1 MKSSVIAFY
10 SYLILGLIFLFSSLS
25 LLHGPIVRAD
35 ADLKDVD
42 IQTEVKLHY
51 FDDPLCP
58 VCQSQK
64 EFLPQ
69 LDEEYENLIIKTY
82 QISETQKL
90 ESVVKESGIDE
101 DYRIMAPTT
110 IVGDT
115 LLQFDEFGQAE
126 KDALRSAIEGE
137 RVDDDQTFAIPWTDR
152 RIDPGDWS
160 LPVLAAVLGSI
171 DGFNV
176 CSLGALILIL
186 SIVLAFDSRRKIFAY
201 GAIFILTTVLVYG
214 GLVFVWGQILDA
226 FIAQLGILRLLI
238 GLAALGGSAYFFRE
252 FWRFYKFG
260 PTCKSSESK
269 LAKNS
274 SSRLTKALQN
284 QQAGAMAIA
293 GSIMLFA
300 AVITIVELP
309 CSIGVPLAFSGIVI
323 ESGVSTLA
331 YAGYIGI
338 YLAFYMLIELIVF
351 TGAVLSKRIWFAGSQ
366 MITWVT
372 LMAALILLGLAG
384 YYLLSL

>member
-1 MKSSVIAFY
+1 MKSNAVAFY
-10 SYLILGLIFLFSSLS
+10 SYIVLGATFLLS
-25 LLHGPIVRAD
+25 AFFLVHGSFVWAGALAD
-35 ADLKDVD
+35 ND
-42 IQTEVKLHY
+42 EVQAEIKLYY

-69 LDEEYENLIIKTY
+69 LESEYDNLTIKTY
-82 QISETQKL
+82 KISETQKL
-90 ESVVKESGIDE
+90 ESIIKDKGIDD

-110 IVGDT
+110 IVGDS
-115 LLQFDEFGQAE
+115 LLQFNEFGEVE

-137 RVDDDQTFAIPWTDR
+137 KVHAGQTFAIPWSDR
-152 RIDPGDWS
+152 RIEPGDWS

-201 GAIFILTTVLVYG
+201 GGIFILTTVLVYG

-226 FIAQLGILRLLI
+226 FIAQLGVLRLLI
-238 GLAALGGSAYFFRE
+238 GLAALGGSVYFFRE

-260 PTCKSSESK
+260 PSCKSSESK

-274 SSRLTKALQN
+274 SNRLTKALQN
-284 QQAGAMAIA
+284 QQAGAAAIA

-309 CSIGVPLAFSGIVI
+309 CSIGVPLAFSGIVV

-372 LMAALILLGLAG
+372 LIAALILLALAG